1 MSKLKKILIAPDG
14 FKESLKAIEVAKS
27 MEIGVKKVWP
37 NIETILLPVADG
49 GDGTMETIIGQSNG
63 KIYKSDVTDPIGRT
77 IVAEWGGIDSKKI
90 AVIEIAK
97 SSGLELLTEEER
109 NPLVTSTR
117 GAGKL
122 IKAAFEGP
130 YPVELGNPP

>member
-49 GDGTMETIIGQSNG
+49 
-63 KIYKSDVTDPIGRT
+63 
-77 IVAEWGGIDSKKI
+77 
-90 AVIEIAK
+90 
-97 SSGLELLTEEER
+97 
-109 NPLVTSTR
+109 
-117 GAGKL
+117 
-122 IKAAFEGP
+122 
-130 YPVELGNPP
+130 